1 MKDFQIFKLNE
12 YESYVLLISNED
24 IYFLYDK
31 LKKVLNNQKII
42 IDLFYKNGFSFNRFI
57 EIDLNKSQNKKS
69 RIVNPRFVSENIKNN
84 TKDYFKNN
92 QILLN
97 TSSLSKG
104 IKEFV
109 IAN

>member
-42 IDLFYKNGFSFNRFI
+42 IDLFYKN
-57 EIDLNKSQNKKS
+57 
-69 RIVNPRFVSENIKNN
+69 
-84 TKDYFKNN
+84 
-92 QILLN
+92 
-97 TSSLSKG
+97 
-104 IKEFV
+104 
-109 IAN
+109 